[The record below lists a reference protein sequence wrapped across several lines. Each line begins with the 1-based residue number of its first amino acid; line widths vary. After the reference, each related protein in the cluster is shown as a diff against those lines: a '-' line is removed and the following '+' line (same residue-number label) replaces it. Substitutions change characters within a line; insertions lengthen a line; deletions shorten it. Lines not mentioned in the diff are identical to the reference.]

1 LGWKVDKYGCP
12 AMMNRSLPIIAVA
25 TAPGRAGVGV
35 IRISG
40 PKLLSIIQALFK
52 KSLLPRQASVL
63 TLRDASGDA
72 IDQVLA
78 IYFTAPASFTGEDV
92 LELQC
97 HGGLQLL
104 ELVMKRCLEL
114 GKDEGLVIAE
124 PGEFTLRAY
133 LNNKIDLAQ
142 AEAIADLIDAQSE
155 AAVLGA
161 ARSLQ
166 GAFSDDIN
174 SLIDEITQLRIL
186 VESTLDFPEEEIE
199 FLENAQAHKRLAS
212 VSSKLTTLRQGA
224 KQGKI
229 LRDGI
234 QLVLAGAPN
243 VGKSSL
249 LNRLAGEEVAIV
261 TPIAGTT
268 RDRVKE
274 SVIIDGVPMHVI
286 DTAGL
291 RETSDEVELKGIGRS
306 WDAIRLADLVIFLQD
321 AHSEGVNGDELREKI
336 LLAIP
341 PKCPVLEVGNKSDLM
356 GDKQKNQPNKDMLF
370 ISAKTGYGIGEL
382 KAKILEKAG
391 WGGTQE
397 GLILARRRHLD
408 CLERAASHLQ
418 KSEEFAANGNSSLE
432 LFAEELRLVQ
442 DQLGQITGKVLPDDL
457 LGKIFSQF
465 CIGK

>member
-1 LGWKVDKYGCP
+1 
-12 AMMNRSLPIIAVA
+12 MMTRQLPIIAIA
-25 TAPGRAGVGV
+25 TAPGKAGVGV
-35 IRISG
+35 VRISG
-40 PKLLSIIQALFK
+40 KNLAPIIQALFQK
-52 KSLLPRQASVL
+52 ALQPRQASL
-63 TLRDASGDA
+63 CILRDSAGQT
-72 IDQVLA
+72 IDQLIA
-78 IYFTAPASFTGEDV
+78 IYFSAPASFTGEDV

-97 HGGLQLL
+97 HGGPQLL
-104 ELVMKRCLEL
+104 ELVMRRCLEL
-114 GKDEGLVIAE
+114 GKNEGLVIAE
-124 PGEFTLRAY
+124 PGEFSLRAY

-161 ARSLQ
+161 SRSLQ

-174 SLIDEITQLRIL
+174 GLIEEITQLRIL

-199 FLENAQAHKRLAS
+199 FLENAQARERLKA
-212 VSSKLTTLRQGA
+212 VKNKLQALRAGA

-274 SVIIDGVPMHVI
+274 SIHIDGVPIHII

-291 RETSDEVELKGIGRS
+291 RETKDEVEAKGIERS
-306 WDAIRLADLVIFLQD
+306 WEAIRTADLVIFLTDPSSASDGLRGQIL
-321 AHSEGVNGDELREKI
+321 EEL
-336 LLAIP
+336 P
-341 PKCPVLEVGNKSDLM
+341 SKCPVLDVLNKADLLT
-356 GDKQKNQPNKDMLF
+356 GSNQSSPTGAIL
-370 ISAKTGYGIGEL
+370 ISAKTGDGIGAL
-382 KAKILEKAG
+382 RQKILEIVG

-397 GLILARRRHLD
+397 GAVLARRRHLD
-408 CLERAASHLQ
+408 CLERAAEHIE
-418 KSEEFAANGNSSLE
+418 KSEQFAANGNNSLE
-432 LFAEELRLVQ
+432 LFAEELFLAQ
-442 DQLGQITGKVLPDDL
+442 NHLGQITGKLLPDDL

>member
-1 LGWKVDKYGCP
+1 
-12 AMMNRSLPIIAVA
+12 MMTRNLPIIAVA
-25 TAPGRAGVGV
+25 TAPGKAGVGV
-35 IRISG
+35 VRISG
-40 PKLLSIIQALFK
+40 QNLTKLTNTLFQKKLS
-52 KSLLPRQASVL
+52 PRQANLL
-63 TLRDASGDA
+63 TLCDERGQA
-72 IDQVLA
+72 IDQLIA
-78 IYFTAPASFTGEDV
+78 IYFAGPASFTGEDV

-97 HGGLQLL
+97 HGGPHLL

-114 GKDEGLVIAE
+114 GKTEGLGIAE

-155 AAVLGA
+155 AAVIGA

-166 GAFSDDIN
+166 GVFSDDIN
-174 SLIDEITQLRIL
+174 NLIEEITQLRIL

-199 FLENAQAHKRLAS
+199 FLENAQARQRLAA
-212 VSSKLTTLRQGA
+212 VKEKLQTLLAGA

-261 TPIAGTT
+261 TSVAGTT

-274 SVIIDGVPMHVI
+274 SITIDGVPMHII

-291 RETSDEVELKGIGRS
+291 RETADLVEAKGIERS
-306 WDAIRLADLVIFLQD
+306 WDSIRLADLVIFLTD
-321 AHSEGVNGDELREKI
+321 AQAGTKSDDLKTQILKEL
-336 LLAIP
+336 P
-341 PKCPVLEVGNKSDLM
+341 PKCAVLEVVNKADLLQ
-356 GDKQKNQPNKDMLF
+356 DPAKLPSNETLL
-370 ISAKTGYGIGEL
+370 ISAKTGAGMDQL
-382 KAKILEKAG
+382 KQKILEIVG
-391 WGGTQE
+391 WGGPQE
-397 GLILARRRHLD
+397 GAILARRRHLD
-408 CLERAASHLQ
+408 CIERAAEHIER
-418 KSEEFAANGNSSLE
+418 SEAFAANGNNSLE
-432 LFAEELRLVQ
+432 LFAEELSLAQ
-442 DQLGQITGKVLPDDL
+442 KHLGEITGKLLPDDL

>member
-1 LGWKVDKYGCP
+1 MTRK
-12 AMMNRSLPIIAVA
+12 LPIIAVA
-25 TAPGRAGVGV
+25 TAPGKAGVGV

-40 PKLLSIIQALFK
+40 QHLGSFAKTLFETPLSA
-52 KSLLPRQASVL
+52 RQASLL
-63 TLRDASGDA
+63 TLRDARGQA
-72 IDQVLA
+72 IDQLIA
-78 IYFTAPASFTGEDV
+78 IYFSAPASFTGEDV

-97 HGGLQLL
+97 HGGPQLL

-114 GKDEGLVIAE
+114 GKEMGLVIAE

-155 AAVLGA
+155 LAVRGA

-166 GAFSDDIN
+166 GEFSANIN
-174 SLIDEITQLRIL
+174 ELIEEITQLRIL

-199 FLENAQAHKRLAS
+199 FLENAQARERLAA
-212 VSSKLTTLRQGA
+212 VQAKLQSLREGA

-261 TPIAGTT
+261 TPVAGTT

-274 SVIIDGVPMHVI
+274 SITIEGVPMHII

-291 RETSDEVELKGIGRS
+291 RDTNDEVEAKGIERS
-306 WDAIRLADLVIFLQD
+306 WDVIRLADLVIFMTDLD
-321 AHSEGVNGDELREKI
+321 SYAEDGRLKDKI
-336 LLAIP
+336 LAALP
-341 PKCPVLEVGNKSDLM
+341 PKCPALLVINKSDLLSANAPLIPA
-356 GDKQKNQPNKDMLF
+356 GAIV
-370 ISAKTGYGIGEL
+370 ISAKTGDGISTL
-382 KAKILEKAG
+382 KQKILETVG
-391 WGGTQE
+391 WNGPQE
-397 GLILARRRHLD
+397 GAIVARRRHLE
-408 CLERAASHLQ
+408 CLEQAAEHIA
-418 KSEEFAANGNSSLE
+418 KSEQFAANGNNSLE
-432 LFAEELRLVQ
+432 LFAEELSLAQ
-442 DQLGQITGKVLPDDL
+442 NHLGKITGRLLPDDL

>member
-1 LGWKVDKYGCP
+1 MTRK
-12 AMMNRSLPIIAVA
+12 LPIIAVA
-25 TAPGRAGVGV
+25 TAPGKAGVGIV
-35 IRISG
+35 RISG
-40 PKLLSIIQALFK
+40 QNLSGIISTLFHKKLS
-52 KSLLPRQASVL
+52 PRQAHLL
-63 TLRDASGDA
+63 TLCDEHGQA
-72 IDQVLA
+72 IDQLIA
-78 IYFTAPASFTGEDV
+78 IYFVGPNSFTGEDV

-97 HGGLQLL
+97 HGGPQLL
-104 ELVMKRCLEL
+104 ELVMRRCLEL
-114 GKDEGLVIAE
+114 GKDEGLTIAE

-155 AAVLGA
+155 AAVRGA

-174 SLIDEITQLRIL
+174 SLIEEITQLRIL

-199 FLENAQAHKRLAS
+199 FLENAQARQRLAA
-212 VSSKLTTLRQGA
+212 VKEKLQALRAGA
-224 KQGKI
+224 TQGKI

-274 SVIIDGVPMHVI
+274 SIAIEGVPMHII

-291 RETSDEVELKGIGRS
+291 RDTADVVEVKGIERS
-306 WDAIRLADLVIFLQD
+306 WDAIRLADLVIFLTDVQ
-321 AHSEGVNGDELREKI
+321 SGDHEDSLKTQILKEL
-336 LLAIP
+336 P
-341 PKCPVLEVGNKSDLM
+341 PKCAVLEVLNKADLLQSPP
-356 GDKQKNQPNKDMLF
+356 KRASTETVL
-370 ISAKTGYGIGEL
+370 ISAKTGAGIEQL
-382 KAKILEKAG
+382 KQKILELVG
-391 WGGTQE
+391 WSGPQE
-397 GLILARRRHLD
+397 GAILARRRHLE
-408 CLERAASHLQ
+408 CIERAAEHIE
-418 KSEEFAANGNSSLE
+418 KSEQFAANGNNSLE
-432 LFAEELRLVQ
+432 LFAEELSLAQ
-442 DQLGQITGKVLPDDL
+442 KHLGEITGKLLPDDL

>member
-1 LGWKVDKYGCP
+1 
-12 AMMNRSLPIIAVA
+12 MMTRKLPIIAVA
-25 TAPGRAGVGV
+25 TAPGKAGVGIV
-35 IRISG
+35 RISG
-40 PKLLSIIQALFK
+40 QNLQNITKTLFQK
-52 KSLLPRQASVL
+52 TLLPRQANL
-63 TLRDASGDA
+63 LALRDADGQT
-72 IDQVLA
+72 IDQLIA
-78 IYFTAPASFTGEDV
+78 IYFAAPASFTGEDV

-97 HGGLQLL
+97 HGGPQLL

-114 GKDEGLVIAE
+114 GKDDDLVIAE

-155 AAVLGA
+155 AAVRGA

-174 SLIDEITQLRIL
+174 DLIEEITQLRIL

-199 FLENAQAHKRLAS
+199 FLENAQARKRLSA
-212 VSSKLTTLRQGA
+212 VKAKLQSLRDGA

-274 SVIIDGVPMHVI
+274 SITIEGVPMHII

-291 RETSDEVELKGIGRS
+291 RETSDIVEAKGIERS
-306 WDAIRLADLVIFLQD
+306 WEAIRMADLVIFLTD
-321 AHSEGVNGDELREKI
+321 LTSGEDGLKERI
-336 LLAIP
+336 LEEIP
-341 PKCPVLEVGNKSDLM
+341 SKCPVLEVINKADLM
-356 GDKQKNQPNKDMLF
+356 TQPETKSSGAAMM
-370 ISAKTGYGIGEL
+370 ISAKTGEGVEAL
-382 KAKILEKAG
+382 KQKVLQIVG
-391 WGGTQE
+391 WNGSQE
-397 GLILARRRHLD
+397 GAIVARRRHLD
-408 CLERAASHLQ
+408 CLERASEHIAR
-418 KSEEFAANGNSSLE
+418 SEEFAANGNNSLE
-432 LFAEELRLVQ
+432 LFAEELFLAQ
-442 DQLGQITGKVLPDDL
+442 NHLGQITGKLLPDDL

>member
-1 LGWKVDKYGCP
+1 
-12 AMMNRSLPIIAVA
+12 MMTRQLPIIAIA
-25 TAPGRAGVGV
+25 TAPGKAGVGV
-35 IRISG
+35 VRISG
-40 PKLLSIIQALFK
+40 KNLAPIIQALFQK
-52 KSLLPRQASVL
+52 ALQPRQASL
-63 TLRDASGDA
+63 CTLRDSAGQT
-72 IDQVLA
+72 IDQLIA
-78 IYFTAPASFTGEDV
+78 IYFSAPASFTGEDV

-97 HGGLQLL
+97 HGGPQLL
-104 ELVMKRCLEL
+104 ELVMRRCLEL
-114 GKDEGLVIAE
+114 GKNEGLVIAE
-124 PGEFTLRAY
+124 PGEFSLRAY

-161 ARSLQ
+161 SRSLQ

-174 SLIDEITQLRIL
+174 GLIEEITQLRIL

-199 FLENAQAHKRLAS
+199 FLENAQARERLKA
-212 VSSKLTTLRQGA
+212 VKNKLQALRAGA

-274 SVIIDGVPMHVI
+274 SIHIDGVPIHII

-291 RETSDEVELKGIGRS
+291 RETKDEVEAKGIERS
-306 WDAIRLADLVIFLQD
+306 WEAIRTADLVIFLTDPSSASDGLRGQIL
-321 AHSEGVNGDELREKI
+321 EEL
-336 LLAIP
+336 P
-341 PKCPVLEVGNKSDLM
+341 SKCPVLDVLNKADLLT
-356 GDKQKNQPNKDMLF
+356 GSNQSSPTGAIL
-370 ISAKTGYGIGEL
+370 ISAKTGDGIGAL
-382 KAKILEKAG
+382 RQKILEIVG

-397 GLILARRRHLD
+397 GAVLARRRHLD
-408 CLERAASHLQ
+408 CLERAAEHIE
-418 KSEEFAANGNSSLE
+418 KSEQFAANGNNSLE
-432 LFAEELRLVQ
+432 LFAEELFLAQ
-442 DQLGQITGKVLPDDL
+442 NHLGQITGKLLPDDL

>member
-1 LGWKVDKYGCP
+1 MTRK
-12 AMMNRSLPIIAVA
+12 LPIIAVA
-25 TAPGRAGVGV
+25 TAPGKAGVGV
-35 IRISG
+35 VRISG
-40 PKLLSIIQALFK
+40 QNLRPLTSALFQRA
-52 KSLLPRQASVL
+52 LLPRQA
-63 TLRDASGDA
+63 TLLNLCDKHGEA
-72 IDQVLA
+72 IDQLIA
-78 IYFTAPASFTGEDV
+78 IYFAGPASFTGEDV

-97 HGGLQLL
+97 HGGAQLL

-114 GKDEGLVIAE
+114 GKNEGLVIAE
-124 PGEFTLRAY
+124 PGEFSLRAY

-155 AAVLGA
+155 AAVRGA

-166 GAFSDDIN
+166 GAFSEDIN
-174 SLIDEITQLRIL
+174 QLIEEITQLRIL

-199 FLENAQAHKRLAS
+199 FLENAQARQRLVAI
-212 VSSKLTTLRQGA
+212 KERLQTLRAGA
-224 KQGKI
+224 QQGKI

-274 SVIIDGVPMHVI
+274 SITIDGVPMHII

-291 RETSDEVELKGIGRS
+291 RKTSDLVEAKGIERS
-306 WDAIRLADLVIFLQD
+306 WDSIRLADLVIFLTD
-321 AHSEGVNGDELREKI
+321 AQASIEEDGLKNQI
-336 LLAIP
+336 LSVLP
-341 PKCPVLEVGNKSDLM
+341 PKCAVLEVVNKADLLA
-356 GDKQKNQPNKDMLF
+356 KPPKTLLNQALL
-370 ISAKTGYGIGEL
+370 ISAKTGDGIDVL
-382 KAKILEKAG
+382 RQKILELVGWAG
-391 WGGTQE
+391 PQE
-397 GLILARRRHLD
+397 GAILARRRHLD
-408 CLERAASHLQ
+408 CIERAAEHIE
-418 KSEEFAANGNSSLE
+418 KSEQFAANGNNSLE
-432 LFAEELRLVQ
+432 LFAEELSLAQ
-442 DQLGQITGKVLPDDL
+442 KHLGEITGKLLPDDL

>member
-1 LGWKVDKYGCP
+1 
-12 AMMNRSLPIIAVA
+12 MMTRKLPIIAVA

-35 IRISG
+35 VRISG
-40 PKLLSIIQALFK
+40 QNLEHITKALFQK
-52 KSLLPRQASVL
+52 NLLPREASFL
-63 TLRDASGDA
+63 TLRDSGGQI
-72 IDQVLA
+72 IDQLIA
-78 IYFTAPASFTGEDV
+78 IYFLGPASFTGEDV

-97 HGGLQLL
+97 HGGPHLL

-114 GKDEGLVIAE
+114 GKQEGLTIAE

-155 AAVLGA
+155 AAVRGA

-166 GAFSDDIN
+166 GAFSEDIN
-174 SLIDEITQLRIL
+174 GLIEEITQLRIL

-199 FLENAQAHKRLAS
+199 FLENAQARERLVA
-212 VSSKLTTLRQGA
+212 VKQKLGALRAGA

-274 SVIIDGVPMHVI
+274 SITIDGVPMHII

-291 RETSDEVELKGIGRS
+291 RETNDLVEAKGIERS
-306 WDAIRLADLVIFLQD
+306 WDSIGLADLVIFLTD
-321 AHSEGVNGDELREKI
+321 AQTESGADQLKAEILRK
-336 LLAIP
+336 LPA
-341 PKCPVLEVGNKSDLM
+341 KCPVLEVMNKADLL
-356 GDKQKNQPNKDMLF
+356 DKKVERLSNGTLV
-370 ISAKTGYGIGEL
+370 ISAKTGIGIADL
-382 KAKILEKAG
+382 KQKILELVG
-391 WGGTQE
+391 WGGAQE
-397 GLILARRRHLD
+397 GAIIARRRHLD
-408 CLERAASHLQ
+408 CLERAAEHIE
-418 KSEEFAANGNSSLE
+418 KSEEFAANGNNSLE
-432 LFAEELRLVQ
+432 LFAEELLLAQ
-442 DQLGQITGKVLPDDL
+442 NHLGQITGRMLPDDL

>member
-1 LGWKVDKYGCP
+1 
-12 AMMNRSLPIIAVA
+12 MMTRKLPIIAVA
-25 TAPGRAGVGV
+25 TAPGKAGVGV

-40 PKLLSIIQALFK
+40 AQLLPLSEALFQK
-52 KSLLPRQASVL
+52 ALSPRQANLL
-63 TLRDASGDA
+63 TLRDAQGES
-72 IDQVLA
+72 IDQLIA
-78 IYFTAPASFTGEDV
+78 IYFAAPASFTGEDV

-97 HGGLQLL
+97 HGGPQLL

-114 GKDEGLVIAE
+114 GKDQGLVIAE
-124 PGEFTLRAY
+124 PGEFSLRAY

-155 AAVLGA
+155 AAVRGA

-166 GAFSDDIN
+166 GAFSNDIN
-174 SLIDEITQLRIL
+174 SLIEEITQLRIL

-199 FLENAQAHKRLAS
+199 FLENAHARERLS
-212 VSSKLTTLRQGA
+212 TVMKKLQGLREGA

-274 SVIIDGVPMHVI
+274 SITINGVPMHII

-291 RETSDEVELKGIGRS
+291 RETGDLVEAKGIERS
-306 WDAIRLADLVIFLQD
+306 WEAIRAADLVIFLQD
-321 AHSEGVNGDELREKI
+321 PSSTDANNNAEASELRAQI
-336 LLAIP
+336 LQALP
-341 PKCPVLEVGNKSDLM
+341 PKCPVLGVRNKSDLL
-356 GDKQKNQPNKDMLF
+356 GESALNQDTNPYLL
-370 ISAKTGYGIGEL
+370 ISAKTGDGIESL
-382 KAKILEKAG
+382 KQKILESVG

-397 GLILARRRHLD
+397 GAILARRRHLD
-408 CLERAASHLQ
+408 CLDRAATHLD
-418 KSEEFAANGNSSLE
+418 KSQQFAADGNISLE
-432 LFAEELRLVQ
+432 LFAEELRLAQ
-442 DQLGQITGKVLPDDL
+442 DQLGHITGKLLPDDL

>member
-1 LGWKVDKYGCP
+1 
-12 AMMNRSLPIIAVA
+12 MMTRQLPIIAIA
-25 TAPGRAGVGV
+25 TAPGKAGVGIV
-35 IRISG
+35 RISG
-40 PKLLSIIQALFK
+40 KNLTVIIRALFQNALK
-52 KSLLPRQASVL
+52 PRQANLL
-63 TLRDASGDA
+63 TLRDSGGQV
-72 IDQVLA
+72 IDQLIAV
-78 IYFTAPASFTGEDV
+78 YFPAPASFTGEDV

-97 HGGLQLL
+97 HGGPQLL

-114 GKDEGLVIAE
+114 GKNEGLVIAE
-124 PGEFTLRAY
+124 PGEFSLRAY

-166 GAFSDDIN
+166 GTFSDDIN
-174 SLIDEITQLRIL
+174 ALIEEITQLRIL

-199 FLENAQAHKRLAS
+199 FLENAQARQRLLA
-212 VSSKLTTLRQGA
+212 VKTKLQTLRSGA

-234 QLVLAGAPN
+234 QLVLVGAPN

-261 TPIAGTT
+261 TPIPGTT

-274 SVIIDGVPMHVI
+274 SIQIEGVPMHII

-291 RETSDEVELKGIGRS
+291 RPTSDEVEAKGIERT
-306 WDAIRLADLVIFLQD
+306 WEAIRLADLVIFLTAPNAEKEAKD
-321 AHSEGVNGDELREKI
+321 LRAEI
-336 LLAIP
+336 LRALP
-341 PKCPVLEVGNKSDLM
+341 PKCPILELINKSDLL
-356 GDKQKNQPNKDMLF
+356 GQEHISAINGAML
-370 ISAKTGYGIGEL
+370 ISAKTGQGIDAL
-382 KAKILEKAG
+382 KQKILETAG
-391 WGGTQE
+391 WSGAQE
-397 GLILARRRHLD
+397 GAIVARRRHLD
-408 CLERAASHLQ
+408 CLERASEHIE
-418 KSEEFAANGNSSLE
+418 KSEQFAANGNNSLE
-432 LFAEELRLVQ
+432 LFAEELFLAQ
-442 DQLGQITGKVLPDDL
+442 NYLGQITGKLLPDDL

>member
-1 LGWKVDKYGCP
+1 MMTRKV
-12 AMMNRSLPIIAVA
+12 PIIAVA
-25 TAPGRAGVGV
+25 TAPGKAGVGV
-35 IRISG
+35 VRISG
-40 PKLLSIIQALFK
+40 QDLGELVETFFQR
-52 KSLLPRQASVL
+52 SLAPRQATLL
-63 TLRDASGDA
+63 TFCDADNQP
-72 IDQVLA
+72 IDQLLG
-78 IYFTAPASFTGEDV
+78 IYFVGPASFTGEDV

-97 HGGLQLL
+97 HGGPQLL

-114 GKDEGLVIAE
+114 GKSAGLVIAE

-133 LNNKIDLAQ
+133 LNNKVDLAQ

-155 AAVLGA
+155 AAVRGA

-166 GAFSDDIN
+166 GNFSEDIN
-174 SLIDEITQLRIL
+174 GLIEEITQLRIL

-199 FLENAQAHKRLAS
+199 FLENAQARERLAA
-212 VSSKLTTLRQGA
+212 VKKKLEALQVGA

-249 LNRLAGEEVAIV
+249 LNKLAGEEVAIV

-274 SVIIDGVPMHVI
+274 SIQIEGVPMHII

-291 RETSDEVELKGIGRS
+291 RKTVDEVEAKGIERT
-306 WDAIRLADLVIFLQD
+306 WEAIRLADLVIFLGAPNAESGQE
-321 AHSEGVNGDELREKI
+321 SLRAEI
-336 LLAIP
+336 LGALPA
-341 PKCPVLEVGNKSDLM
+341 KCPILDVINKADLIDGSVALGSSDGAAPL
-356 GDKQKNQPNKDMLF
+356 L
-370 ISAKTGYGIGEL
+370 ISAKTGAGIDAL
-382 KAKILEKAG
+382 KQKILHIVG
-391 WGGTQE
+391 WNGAQE
-397 GLILARRRHLD
+397 GAIVSRRRHLD
-408 CLERAASHLQ
+408 CLERAAEHIA
-418 KSEEFAANGNSSLE
+418 KSEQFAANGNNSLE
-432 LFAEELRLVQ
+432 LFAEELFLAQ
-442 DQLGQITGKVLPDDL
+442 NHLGQITGKLLPDDL

>member
-1 LGWKVDKYGCP
+1 
-12 AMMNRSLPIIAVA
+12 MMTRKLPIIAIA

-40 PKLLSIIQALFK
+40 PQLLPMAKALFHRALVPRQTQLLS
-52 KSLLPRQASVL
+52 
-63 TLRDASGDA
+63 LRDDRGEL
-72 IDQVLA
+72 IDQLIA
-78 IYFTAPASFTGEDV
+78 IYFAAPASFTGEDV

-97 HGGLQLL
+97 HGGPQLL

-114 GKDEGLVIAE
+114 GKDQGLVIAE
-124 PGEFTLRAY
+124 PGEFSLRAY

-155 AAVLGA
+155 AAARGA

-166 GAFSDDIN
+166 GAFSNDIN
-174 SLIDEITQLRIL
+174 SLIAEITQLRIL

-199 FLENAQAHKRLAS
+199 FLESAQARERLSA
-212 VSSKLTTLRQGA
+212 VMKKLYALRAGA

-234 QLVLAGAPN
+234 RLVLAGAPN

-268 RDRVKE
+268 RDRVRE
-274 SVIIDGVPMHVI
+274 SITIGGVPMHII

-291 RETSDEVELKGIGRS
+291 RETNDLVEGKGIERS
-306 WDAIRLADLVIFLQD
+306 WEAIREADLVIFLRD
-321 AHSEGVNGDELREKI
+321 PGAPDSSEADHALELRAQI
-336 LLAIP
+336 LNALP
-341 PKCPVLEVGNKSDLM
+341 PKCPILEVNNKSDLL
-356 GDKQKNQPNKDMLF
+356 DKGISKKDENQTLL
-370 ISAKTGYGIGEL
+370 ISAKTGEGIEAL
-382 KAKILEKAG
+382 KQQILRSVG
-391 WGGTQE
+391 WGGSQE
-397 GLILARRRHLD
+397 GAIVARRRHLD
-408 CLERAASHLQ
+408 CLDRAATHLDQSQ
-418 KSEEFAANGNSSLE
+418 KFAADGNISLE
-432 LFAEELRLVQ
+432 LFAEELRLAQ
-442 DQLGQITGKVLPDDL
+442 DQLGQITGKLLPDDL

>member
-1 LGWKVDKYGCP
+1 
-12 AMMNRSLPIIAVA
+12 MMTRKLPIIAVA
-25 TAPGRAGVGV
+25 TAPGKAGVGIV
-35 IRISG
+35 RISG
-40 PKLLSIIQALFK
+40 QNLSGLASALFQK
-52 KSLLPRQASVL
+52 NLSPRQANLL
-63 TLRDASGDA
+63 TLSDEHGQA
-72 IDQVLA
+72 IDQLIA
-78 IYFTAPASFTGEDV
+78 IYFVGPASFTGEDI

-97 HGGLQLL
+97 HGGPQLL

-133 LNNKIDLAQ
+133 LNNKIDLTQ

-155 AAVLGA
+155 AAVRGA

-174 SLIDEITQLRIL
+174 NLIEEITQLRML

-199 FLENAQAHKRLAS
+199 FLENAQARQRLTA
-212 VSSKLTTLRQGA
+212 VKEKLQALRAGA

-249 LNRLAGEEVAIV
+249 LNRLAGEDVAIV

-274 SVIIDGVPMHVI
+274 SITIEGVPMHII

-291 RETSDEVELKGIGRS
+291 RDTTDVVEAKGIERS
-306 WDAIRLADLVIFLQD
+306 WDAIRLADLVIFLTDSRAGAQQD
-321 AHSEGVNGDELREKI
+321 DLKNQILKEL
-336 LLAIP
+336 P
-341 PKCPVLEVGNKSDLM
+341 PKCAVLEVINKADLLQESS
-356 GDKQKNQPNKDMLF
+356 KKAKEEVLF
-370 ISAKTGYGIGEL
+370 ISAKTGAGVEEL
-382 KAKILEKAG
+382 KRRILEFVGWAG
-391 WGGTQE
+391 PQE
-397 GLILARRRHLD
+397 GAILARRRHLD
-408 CLERAASHLQ
+408 CIERAAEHIE
-418 KSEEFAANGNSSLE
+418 KSEQFAANGNNSLE
-432 LFAEELRLVQ
+432 LFAEELSLAQ
-442 DQLGQITGKVLPDDL
+442 KHLGEITGKLLPDDL

>member
-1 LGWKVDKYGCP
+1 
-12 AMMNRSLPIIAVA
+12 MMTRKLPIIAVA
-25 TAPGRAGVGV
+25 TAPGKAGVGIV
-35 IRISG
+35 RLSG
-40 PKLLSIIQALFK
+40 QHLRPIIKALFQRD
-52 KSLLPRQASVL
+52 LLPRQATLLS
-63 TLRDASGDA
+63 LRDAGGQL
-72 IDQVLA
+72 IDQLVA
-78 IYFTAPASFTGEDV
+78 IYFAAPASFTGEDV

-97 HGGLQLL
+97 HGGPQLL
-104 ELVMKRCLEL
+104 ELVMRRCLEL
-114 GKDEGLVIAE
+114 GKESGLVIAE

-133 LNNKIDLAQ
+133 LNNKVDLAQ

-155 AAVLGA
+155 AAVRGA

-174 SLIDEITQLRIL
+174 SLVEEITQLRIL

-199 FLENAQAHKRLAS
+199 FLENAQARDRLSA
-212 VSSKLTTLRQGA
+212 VKTKLQALRNNA

-274 SVIIDGVPMHVI
+274 SIQIEGVPMHII

-291 RETSDEVELKGIGRS
+291 RQTSDEVEAKGIERT
-306 WDAIRLADLVIFLQD
+306 WDAIRLADLIIFLTAPNAEKEANDLRVQILD
-321 AHSEGVNGDELREKI
+321 AAPAN
-336 LLAIP
+336 
-341 PKCPVLEVGNKSDLM
+341 CPVLELMNKSDLL
-356 GDKQKNQPNKDMLF
+356 DKNSGVIKDSALL
-370 ISAKTGYGIGEL
+370 ISAKTGEGIEAL
-382 KAKILEKAG
+382 KQKILETVG
-391 WGGTQE
+391 WSGPQE
-397 GLILARRRHLD
+397 GAIVARRRHLD
-408 CLERAASHLQ
+408 CLERAAEHIE
-418 KSEEFAANGNSSLE
+418 KSEKFAANGNNSLE
-432 LFAEELRLVQ
+432 FFAEELSLAQ
-442 DQLGQITGKVLPDDL
+442 NHLGQITGKLLPDDL

>member
-1 LGWKVDKYGCP
+1 
-12 AMMNRSLPIIAVA
+12 MMTRKLPIIAVA
-25 TAPGRAGVGV
+25 TAPGKAGVGV

-40 PKLLSIIQALFK
+40 PQLLPIAEALFHK
-52 KSLLPRQASVL
+52 ALTPRQTNLL
-63 TLRDASGDA
+63 TLRDARGET
-72 IDQVLA
+72 IDQLIA
-78 IYFTAPASFTGEDV
+78 IYFAAPASFTGEDV

-97 HGGLQLL
+97 HGGPQLL

-114 GKDEGLVIAE
+114 GKDQGLVIAE
-124 PGEFTLRAY
+124 PGEFSLRAY

-155 AAVLGA
+155 AAVRGA

-166 GAFSDDIN
+166 GVFSNDIN
-174 SLIDEITQLRIL
+174 ALIEEITQLRIL

-199 FLENAQAHKRLAS
+199 FLENAQARQRLSAVMEKLHK
-212 VSSKLTTLRQGA
+212 LREGA

-274 SVIIDGVPMHVI
+274 SITISGIPMHII

-291 RETSDEVELKGIGRS
+291 RETSDLVEAKGIERS
-306 WDAIRLADLVIFLQD
+306 WEAIQAADLVIFLQD
-321 AHSEGVNGDELREKI
+321 PNSINAIDSAAVLDLKAQI
-336 LLAIP
+336 LKALP
-341 PKCPVLEVGNKSDLM
+341 PKCPVLEVINKSDLLANEASH
-356 GDKQKNQPNKDMLF
+356 QSESPSLL
-370 ISAKTGYGIGEL
+370 ISAKTGDGVETL
-382 KAKILEKAG
+382 KQKILESVG
-391 WGGTQE
+391 WGGSQE
-397 GLILARRRHLD
+397 GAIVARRRHLD
-408 CLERAASHLQ
+408 CLDRAATHLD
-418 KSEEFAANGNSSLE
+418 KSQQFAADGNISLE
-432 LFAEELRLVQ
+432 LFAEELRLAQ
-442 DQLGQITGKVLPDDL
+442 DQLGHITGKLLPDDL

>member
-1 LGWKVDKYGCP
+1 
-12 AMMNRSLPIIAVA
+12 MMTRQLPIIAVA
-25 TAPGRAGVGV
+25 SAPGKAGVGIV
-35 IRISG
+35 RISG
-40 PKLLSIIQALFK
+40 QNLNAFIHALFQK
-52 KSLLPRQASVL
+52 ALNPRQANLL
-63 TLRDASGDA
+63 TLRDSDGQA
-72 IDQVLA
+72 IDRLIA
-78 IYFTAPASFTGEDV
+78 IYFSSPASFTGEDV

-97 HGGLQLL
+97 HGGSQLL

-114 GKDEGLVIAE
+114 GKNEGLVIAE
-124 PGEFTLRAY
+124 PGEFSLRAY

-166 GAFSDDIN
+166 GTFSDDIN
-174 SLIDEITQLRIL
+174 ALIEEITQLRIL

-199 FLENAQAHKRLAS
+199 FLENAQARQRLLA
-212 VSSKLTTLRQGA
+212 VKTKLQTLRSGA

-234 QLVLAGAPN
+234 QLVLVGAPN

-274 SVIIDGVPMHVI
+274 SIQIEGVPMHIV

-291 RETSDEVELKGIGRS
+291 RQTSDEVEAKGIERT
-306 WDAIRLADLVIFLQD
+306 WDAIRLADLVIFLTAPNAENEAND
-321 AHSEGVNGDELREKI
+321 LRVQI
-336 LLAIP
+336 LEALP
-341 PKCPVLEVGNKSDLM
+341 PKCPVLELVNKSDLL
-356 GDKQKNQPNKDMLF
+356 GQDPISTSNPTLL
-370 ISAKTGYGIGEL
+370 ISAKTGQGIDVL
-382 KAKILEKAG
+382 KQKILETVG
-391 WGGTQE
+391 WNGPQE
-397 GLILARRRHLD
+397 GAIVARRRHLD
-408 CLERAASHLQ
+408 CLERAAEHIQ
-418 KSEEFAANGNSSLE
+418 KSEQFAANGNNSLE
-432 LFAEELRLVQ
+432 LFAEELFLAQ
-442 DQLGQITGKVLPDDL
+442 NHLGQITGKLLPDDL

>member
-1 LGWKVDKYGCP
+1 
-12 AMMNRSLPIIAVA
+12 MMTRKLPIIALA
-25 TAPGRAGVGV
+25 TAPGKAGVGV
-35 IRISG
+35 IRMSG
-40 PKLLSIIQALFK
+40 PNIAAITHALFQK
-52 KSLLPRQASVL
+52 ALIPRQASLL
-63 TLRDASGDA
+63 TLRDKSGLT
-72 IDQVLA
+72 IDQLVA
-78 IYFTAPASFTGEDV
+78 IYFAAPASFTGEDV

-97 HGGLQLL
+97 HGGPRLL

-114 GKDEGLVIAE
+114 GKNWGLVIAE

-155 AAVLGA
+155 AAVRGA

-166 GAFSDDIN
+166 GAFSNDIN
-174 SLIDEITQLRIL
+174 SLIEEITQLRIL

-199 FLENAQAHKRLAS
+199 FLENAQARERLSA
-212 VSSKLTTLRQGA
+212 VSAKLRALRQSA

-234 QLVLAGAPN
+234 VLVLAGPPN

-274 SVIIDGVPMHVI
+274 TICIDGVPMHII

-291 RETSDEVELKGIGRS
+291 RDTNDEVEAKGIERS
-306 WDAIRLADLVIFLQD
+306 WDSIRSADLVIFIQD
-321 AHSEGVNGDELREKI
+321 SSNINNELIALKERVLKVS
-336 LLAIP
+336 P
-341 PKCPVLEVGNKSDLM
+341 RTVPVLELFNKVDLLA
-356 GDKQKNQPNKDMLF
+356 PTNKTADDQAIY
-370 ISAKTGYGIGEL
+370 ISAKTGVGIEEL
-382 KAKILEKAG
+382 KQKILDSVG
-391 WGGTQE
+391 WGSAQE
-397 GLILARRRHLD
+397 GVVIARRRHLD
-408 CLERAASHLQ
+408 CLDRAAEHL
-418 KSEEFAANGNSSLE
+418 KIAEKFAEDGNISLD
-432 LFAEELRLVQ
+432 LFAEELRLAQ
-442 DQLGQITGKVLPDDL
+442 DHLGQITGKLLPDDL

>member
-1 LGWKVDKYGCP
+1 
-12 AMMNRSLPIIAVA
+12 MMTRKLPIIAVA
-25 TAPGRAGVGV
+25 TAAGKAGVGV

-40 PKLLSIIQALFK
+40 SNLSQIAKALFQK
-52 KSLLPRQASVL
+52 ALTPRQASLL
-63 TLRDASGDA
+63 TLRDGDGA
-72 IDQVLA
+72 LIDQLIT
-78 IYFTAPASFTGEDV
+78 IYFAAPASFTGEDV

-97 HGGLQLL
+97 HGGPQLL
-104 ELVMKRCLEL
+104 ELVMRRCLEL
-114 GKDEGLVIAE
+114 GKDQGLVIAE
-124 PGEFTLRAY
+124 PGEFSLRAY

-155 AAVLGA
+155 AAARGA

-166 GAFSDDIN
+166 GAFSNDIN
-174 SLIDEITQLRIL
+174 SLIEEITQLRIL

-199 FLENAQAHKRLAS
+199 FLENAQARERLS
-212 VSSKLTTLRQGA
+212 TVMQKLHALRESA

-249 LNRLAGEEVAIV
+249 LNRLAGEDVAIV

-274 SVIIDGVPMHVI
+274 DITILGVPIHII

-291 RETSDEVELKGIGRS
+291 RETSDLVEAKGIERS
-306 WDAIRLADLVIFLQD
+306 WEAIRGADLVVFLQD
-321 AHSEGVNGDELREKI
+321 SRPQDRPECAEVSKLRDQI
-336 LLAIP
+336 LKVIP
-341 PKCPVLEVGNKSDLM
+341 PKCSILEVSNKSDLLSDL
-356 GDKQKNQPNKDMLF
+356 GANPGVKQSLF
-370 ISAKTGYGIGEL
+370 ISAKTGDGIEAL
-382 KAKILEKAG
+382 KQKILESVG
-391 WGGTQE
+391 WGGSQE
-397 GLILARRRHLD
+397 GAIVARRRHLD
-408 CLERAASHLQ
+408 CLDKAASHLE
-418 KSEEFAANGNSSLE
+418 KSKQFAADGNISLE
-432 LFAEELRLVQ
+432 LFAEELRLAQ
-442 DQLGQITGKVLPDDL
+442 DQLGQITGRLLPDDL

>member
-1 LGWKVDKYGCP
+1 
-12 AMMNRSLPIIAVA
+12 MMTRKLPIIAVA
-25 TAPGRAGVGV
+25 TAPGKAGVGV

-40 PKLLSIIQALFK
+40 AQLLPLSEALFQK
-52 KSLLPRQASVL
+52 ALSPRQANLL
-63 TLRDASGDA
+63 TLRDAQGES
-72 IDQVLA
+72 IDQLIA
-78 IYFTAPASFTGEDV
+78 IYFAAPASFTGEDV

-97 HGGLQLL
+97 HGGPQLL

-114 GKDEGLVIAE
+114 GKDQGLVIAE
-124 PGEFTLRAY
+124 PGEFSLRAY

-155 AAVLGA
+155 AAVRGA

-166 GAFSDDIN
+166 GAFSSDIN
-174 SLIDEITQLRIL
+174 GLIEEITQLRIL

-199 FLENAQAHKRLAS
+199 FLENAQARERLS
-212 VSSKLTTLRQGA
+212 TVMKKLQGLREGA

-274 SVIIDGVPMHVI
+274 SITINGVPMHII

-291 RETSDEVELKGIGRS
+291 RETGDLVEAKGIERS
-306 WDAIRLADLVIFLQD
+306 WEAIRAADLVVFLQD
-321 AHSEGVNGDELREKI
+321 LSSKDAGNSAEASELRAQI
-336 LLAIP
+336 LQALP
-341 PKCPVLEVGNKSDLM
+341 PKCPVLEVRNKSDLL
-356 GDKQKNQPNKDMLF
+356 GESGLNQDKSPCLL
-370 ISAKTGYGIGEL
+370 ISAKTGDGIEGL
-382 KAKILEKAG
+382 KQKILESVG

-397 GLILARRRHLD
+397 GAILARRRHLD
-408 CLERAASHLQ
+408 CLDRAANHLD
-418 KSEEFAANGNSSLE
+418 KSQHFAADGNISLE
-432 LFAEELRLVQ
+432 LFAEELRLAQ
-442 DQLGQITGKVLPDDL
+442 DQLGHITGKLLPDDL

>member
-1 LGWKVDKYGCP
+1 
-12 AMMNRSLPIIAVA
+12 MMTRKLPIIAVA

-40 PKLLSIIQALFK
+40 PELLPMADALFHK
-52 KSLLPRQASVL
+52 ALTPRQANLL
-63 TLRDASGDA
+63 TLRDARGEL
-72 IDQVLA
+72 IDQLIA
-78 IYFTAPASFTGEDV
+78 IYFAAPASFTGEDV

-97 HGGLQLL
+97 HGGPQLL

-114 GKDEGLVIAE
+114 GKDQGLVIAE
-124 PGEFTLRAY
+124 PGEFSLRAY

-155 AAVLGA
+155 AAVRGA

-166 GAFSDDIN
+166 GAFSNDIN
-174 SLIDEITQLRIL
+174 SLIEEITQLRIL

-199 FLENAQAHKRLAS
+199 FLENAQARERLS
-212 VSSKLTTLRQGA
+212 TVMKKLQGLREGV

-274 SVIIDGVPMHVI
+274 SITINGVPMHII

-291 RETSDEVELKGIGRS
+291 RETGDLVEAKGIERS
-306 WDAIRLADLVIFLQD
+306 WEAIRAADLVVFLQD
-321 AHSEGVNGDELREKI
+321 PSSADASNNAEASELKVQI
-336 LLAIP
+336 LQALP
-341 PKCPVLEVGNKSDLM
+341 PKCPVLEVRNKSDLL
-356 GDKQKNQPNKDMLF
+356 GESALKQDKGPCLL
-370 ISAKTGYGIGEL
+370 ISAKTGDGIEGL
-382 KAKILEKAG
+382 KQKILESVG

-397 GLILARRRHLD
+397 GAILARRRHLD
-408 CLERAASHLQ
+408 CLDRAATHLD
-418 KSEEFAANGNSSLE
+418 KSQQFAADGNISLE
-432 LFAEELRLVQ
+432 LFAEELRLAQ
-442 DQLGQITGKVLPDDL
+442 DQLGHITGKLLPDDL

>member
-1 LGWKVDKYGCP
+1 
-12 AMMNRSLPIIAVA
+12 MMTRKLPIIALA
-25 TAPGRAGVGV
+25 TAPGKAGVGV

-40 PKLLSIIQALFK
+40 PQLLPITMALFNK
-52 KSLLPRQASVL
+52 ALSPRQANLV
-63 TLRDASGDA
+63 TLRDAQGEA
-72 IDQVLA
+72 IDQLLA
-78 IYFTAPASFTGEDV
+78 IYFAAPASFTGEDV

-97 HGGLQLL
+97 HGGPQLL

-114 GKDEGLVIAE
+114 GKNQGLVIAE
-124 PGEFTLRAY
+124 PGEFSLRAY

-142 AEAIADLIDAQSE
+142 AEAIADLIDAQSA
-155 AAVLGA
+155 AAVRGA

-166 GAFSDDIN
+166 GAFSNDIN
-174 SLIDEITQLRIL
+174 GLIEEITQLRIL

-199 FLENAQAHKRLAS
+199 FLENAQARERLSAVMQRLYS
-212 VSSKLTTLRQGA
+212 LREGA

-274 SVIIDGVPMHVI
+274 SIIIGGVPMHII

-291 RETSDEVELKGIGRS
+291 RETSDLVEAKGIERS
-306 WDAIRLADLVIFLQD
+306 WEAIGVADLVIFLKD
-321 AHSEGVNGDELREKI
+321 PNSTETSNSAEILELKTQI
-336 LLAIP
+336 LKALP
-341 PKCPVLEVGNKSDLM
+341 PKCPVLEVNNKLDLL
-356 GDKQKNQPNKDMLF
+356 GGSIPNQDGKPALL
-370 ISAKTGYGIGEL
+370 ISAKTGEGIEAL
-382 KAKILEKAG
+382 KQKILELVG
-391 WGGTQE
+391 WGGSQE
-397 GLILARRRHLD
+397 GVIVARRRHLD
-408 CLERAASHLQ
+408 CLDRAATHLEQ
-418 KSEEFAANGNSSLE
+418 SQQFAANGNVSLE
-432 LFAEELRLVQ
+432 LFAEELRLAQ
-442 DQLGQITGKVLPDDL
+442 DQLGQITGKLLPDDL

>member
-1 LGWKVDKYGCP
+1 MTRK
-12 AMMNRSLPIIAVA
+12 LPIIAVA
-25 TAPGRAGVGV
+25 TAPGKAGVGV

-40 PKLLSIIQALFK
+40 PQLLPIAEALFHRV
-52 KSLLPRQASVL
+52 LVPRQANLL
-63 TLRDASGDA
+63 TLRDAQGEL
-72 IDQVLA
+72 IDQLIA
-78 IYFTAPASFTGEDV
+78 IYFAAPASFTGEDV

-97 HGGLQLL
+97 HGGPQLL

-114 GKDEGLVIAE
+114 GKAWGLVLAE
-124 PGEFTLRAY
+124 PGEFSLRAY
-133 LNNKIDLAQ
+133 LNDKIDLAQ

-155 AAVLGA
+155 AAVRGA

-166 GAFSDDIN
+166 GAFSNDIN
-174 SLIDEITQLRIL
+174 SLVEEITQLRIL

-199 FLENAQAHKRLAS
+199 FLENAQARQRLS
-212 VSSKLTTLRQGA
+212 GVMEKLYALREGA

-268 RDRVKE
+268 RDRIKE
-274 SVIIDGVPMHVI
+274 SITIGGVPMHII

-291 RETSDEVELKGIGRS
+291 RQTGDLVEAKGIERS
-306 WDAIRLADLVIFLQD
+306 WEALRAADLVIFLQD
-321 AHSEGVNGDELREKI
+321 PGSTGAVDSATLTLKAQI
-336 LLAIP
+336 LEAIP
-341 PKCPVLEVGNKSDLM
+341 PKCPVLEVINKSDLL
-356 GDKQKNQPNKDMLF
+356 GTPTANQNKMRALL
-370 ISAKTGYGIGEL
+370 ISAKTGAGLEVL
-382 KAKILEKAG
+382 KQKILESVG
-391 WGGTQE
+391 WGGPQE
-397 GLILARRRHLD
+397 GAIVARRRHLD
-408 CLERAASHLQ
+408 CLDRASTHLE
-418 KSEEFAANGNSSLE
+418 KSQQFAADGNISLE
-432 LFAEELRLVQ
+432 LFAEELRLAQ
-442 DQLGQITGKVLPDDL
+442 DQLGQITGKLLPDDL

>member
-1 LGWKVDKYGCP
+1 
-12 AMMNRSLPIIAVA
+12 MMTRKLPIIALA
-25 TAPGRAGVGV
+25 TAPGKAGVGV
-35 IRISG
+35 VRMSG
-40 PKLLSIIQALFK
+40 PNLKSITSALFQK
-52 KSLLPRQASVL
+52 ELSPRQATL
-63 TLRDASGDA
+63 MTLRDADGQT
-72 IDQVLA
+72 IDQLIA
-78 IYFTAPASFTGEDV
+78 IYFLAPSSFTGEDV

-97 HGGLQLL
+97 HGGPRLL

-114 GKDEGLVIAE
+114 GKDNGLVIAE

-155 AAVLGA
+155 AAVRGA

-166 GAFSDDIN
+166 GAFSEGIN
-174 SLIDEITQLRIL
+174 ELIEEITQLRIL

-199 FLENAQAHKRLAS
+199 FLENALARERLAA
-212 VSSKLTTLRQGA
+212 VKTKLESLRDGA

-229 LRDGI
+229 SRDGI

-274 SVIIDGVPMHVI
+274 SITIEGVPIHII

-291 RETSDEVELKGIGRS
+291 RSTSDTVEAKGIERS
-306 WDAIRLADLVIFLQD
+306 WEAIRLADLVIFLTDPQSFD
-321 AHSEGVNGDELREKI
+321 DGLREQI
-336 LLAIP
+336 LLEIP
-341 PKCPVLEVGNKSDLM
+341 AKCPILEVINKSDLT
-356 GDKQKNQPNKDMLF
+356 KASSENTSKEAIL
-370 ISAKTGYGIGEL
+370 ISAKTGAGLDAL
-382 KAKILEKAG
+382 KREILEMVG
-391 WGGTQE
+391 WNGPQE
-397 GLILARRRHLD
+397 GAIVARRRHLD
-408 CLERAASHLQ
+408 CLERA
-418 KSEEFAANGNSSLE
+418 SEHIARSEQFAANGNNSLE
-432 LFAEELRLVQ
+432 LFAEELFLAQ
-442 DQLGQITGKVLPDDL
+442 NHLGQITGKLLPDDL

>member
-1 LGWKVDKYGCP
+1 
-12 AMMNRSLPIIAVA
+12 MMTRKLPIIAVA
-25 TAPGRAGVGV
+25 TAPGRAGIGV

-40 PKLLSIIQALFK
+40 PNLLQIAKALFQRA
-52 KSLLPRQASVL
+52 LEPRQANLL
-63 TLRDASGDA
+63 TLRDGAGA
-72 IDQVLA
+72 VIDQVIA
-78 IYFTAPASFTGEDV
+78 IYFSTPASFTGEDV

-97 HGGLQLL
+97 HGGPQLL

-114 GKDEGLVIAE
+114 GKDQGLVIAE
-124 PGEFTLRAY
+124 PGEFSLRAY

-155 AAVLGA
+155 AAVRGA

-166 GAFSDDIN
+166 GAFSNDIN
-174 SLIDEITQLRIL
+174 SLIEEITQLRIL

-199 FLENAQAHKRLAS
+199 FLENAQARERLAT
-212 VSSKLTTLRQGA
+212 VMSKLHALREGA

-249 LNRLAGEEVAIV
+249 LNRLAGEDVAIV

-274 SVIIDGVPMHVI
+274 SITINGVPMHII

-291 RETSDEVELKGIGRS
+291 RDTSDLVEAKGIERS
-306 WDAIRLADLVIFLQD
+306 WEAIRTADLVVFLQD
-321 AHSEGVNGDELREKI
+321 PRSPDEAEIASTLELKAQI
-336 LLAIP
+336 LKALP
-341 PKCPVLEVGNKSDLM
+341 PKCPVLEVSNKSDLL
-356 GDKQKNQPNKDMLF
+356 GGSKANHSNNQALL
-370 ISAKTGYGIGEL
+370 ISAKTGDGIDAL
-382 KAKILEKAG
+382 KLKILESVG
-391 WGGTQE
+391 WGGSQE
-397 GLILARRRHLD
+397 GAIVARRRHLD
-408 CLERAASHLQ
+408 CLDRAATHLE
-418 KSEEFAANGNSSLE
+418 KSQNFAADGNISLE
-432 LFAEELRLVQ
+432 LFAEELRLAQ
-442 DQLGQITGKVLPDDL
+442 DQLGQITGKLLPDDL

>member
-1 LGWKVDKYGCP
+1 MMTRKV
-12 AMMNRSLPIIAVA
+12 PIIAVA

-40 PKLLSIIQALFK
+40 ADLSSITKALFQK
-52 KSLLPRQASVL
+52 PLKPREAHLLM
-63 TLRDASGDA
+63 LRDGSGA
-72 IDQVLA
+72 VIDQLIA
-78 IYFTAPASFTGEDV
+78 IHFLAPASFTGEDV

-97 HGGLQLL
+97 HGGPQLL
-104 ELVMKRCLEL
+104 ELVMRRCLEL
-114 GKDEGLVIAE
+114 AGVEGLVIAE

-133 LNNKIDLAQ
+133 LNDKIDLTQ

-155 AAVLGA
+155 AAVRGA

-174 SLIDEITQLRIL
+174 DLIEEITQLRIL

-199 FLENAQAHKRLAS
+199 FLENAQALERLKK
-212 VSSKLTTLRQGA
+212 VSDRLMALRAGA

-249 LNRLAGEEVAIV
+249 LNRLAGEEIAIV

-274 SVIIDGVPMHVI
+274 SISLDGVPIHII

-291 RETSDEVELKGIGRS
+291 RETDDVVETKGIERS
-306 WDAIRLADLVIFLQD
+306 WDAIRLADLVIFIKDFNAEDSPEAALEE
-321 AHSEGVNGDELREKI
+321 ALKKEI
-336 LLAIP
+336 LLALP
-341 PKCPVLEVGNKSDLM
+341 PRCEVLEVRNKSDLLTT
-356 GDKQKNQPNKDMLF
+356 GDAPSNGDVLF
-370 ISAKTGYGIGEL
+370 ISAKTGAGIGSL
-382 KAKILEKAG
+382 KKKILDIAG
-391 WGGTQE
+391 WGGPQE
-397 GLILARRRHLD
+397 GAIIARRRHLN
-408 CLERAASHLQ
+408 CLDGAAEHIE
-418 KSEEFAANGNSSLE
+418 KSQQFAANGNISLD
-432 LFAEELRLVQ
+432 LFAEELRLAQ
-442 DQLGQITGKVLPDDL
+442 DQLGQITGKLLPDDL

>member
-1 LGWKVDKYGCP
+1 
-12 AMMNRSLPIIAVA
+12 MMIRKLPIIAVA
-25 TAPGRAGVGV
+25 TAPGKAGVGV

-40 PKLLSIIQALFK
+40 QHLGSFAKTLFQTPLSA
-52 KSLLPRQASVL
+52 RQASLL
-63 TLRDASGDA
+63 TLRDAGGQA
-72 IDQVLA
+72 IDQLIA
-78 IYFTAPASFTGEDV
+78 IYFSAPASFTGEDV

-97 HGGLQLL
+97 HGGPQLL

-114 GKDEGLVIAE
+114 GKEMGLVIAE

-155 AAVLGA
+155 LAVRGA

-166 GAFSDDIN
+166 GEFSANIN
-174 SLIDEITQLRIL
+174 ELIEEITQLRIL

-199 FLENAQAHKRLAS
+199 FLENAQARERLAA
-212 VSSKLTTLRQGA
+212 VKAKLQSLREGA

-261 TPIAGTT
+261 TPVAGTT

-274 SVIIDGVPMHVI
+274 SITIEGVPMHII

-291 RETSDEVELKGIGRS
+291 RDTNDEVEAKGIERS
-306 WDAIRLADLVIFLQD
+306 WDAIRLADLVIFMTDLDSD
-321 AHSEGVNGDELREKI
+321 AEDSRLKDKI
-336 LLAIP
+336 LAALP
-341 PKCPVLEVGNKSDLM
+341 PKCPALLVINKSDLLSANVPLIPA
-356 GDKQKNQPNKDMLF
+356 GAIL
-370 ISAKTGYGIGEL
+370 ISAKTGDGISTL
-382 KAKILEKAG
+382 KQKILETVG
-391 WGGTQE
+391 WNGPQE
-397 GLILARRRHLD
+397 GAIVARRRHLE
-408 CLERAASHLQ
+408 CLEQAAEHIA
-418 KSEEFAANGNSSLE
+418 KSEQFAANGNNSLE
-432 LFAEELRLVQ
+432 LFAEELSLAQ
-442 DQLGQITGKVLPDDL
+442 NHLGQITGILLPDDL